1 MRIMHIATENMWF
14 LRKVRKPFLKPF
26 IYIITVMSHQLKKRE
41 VADSLLYLTLDVF
54 FEVLDHCSQN
64 SSSGGHSCGWRSS
77 EMKTVV
83 VGARIAT
90 EAFPFLICY
99 TLFTDLQMR
108 AHFPILFQPCSPLGI
123 ISTTKFFVKSLL

>member
-1 MRIMHIATENMWF
+1 MRIMHIATENKWF

-26 IYIITVMSHQLKKRE
+26 INIITVLSHQLLSP

-64 SSSGGHSCGWRSS
+64 SSRGGHSCGWRSS
-77 EMKTVV
+77 EIKTVV
-83 VGARIAT
+83 VGARSAT

-123 ISTTKFFVKSLL
+123 ISTAKFFVKSLL